1 MGMEFMKKRVVIIA
15 GIAGGM
21 MEVLWVS
28 LYSSF
33 SSVSAAEIAR
43 QITASLFP
51 FATDS
56 SIAPVLGLV
65 IHLLLSL
72 VLTLLFI
79 TIVLKPVFARYG
91 KPGIMI
97 SSLIMLA
104 LVWKINFFIV
114 LPLLNPS
121 FISLMPLLITFISKL
136 LFGAVMG
143 WALIKT
149 YPSAS
154 STISN

>member
-1 MGMEFMKKRVVIIA
+1 MNKRIVLRA

-33 SSVSAAEIAR
+33 STVSAAEIAR
-43 QITASLFP
+43 QVTASLFP

-65 IHLLLSL
+65 LHLLLSL
-72 VLTLLFI
+72 VLALLFI
-79 TIVLKPVFARYG
+79 SIVLKPIFARYG

-97 SSLIMLA
+97 SSLITLV

-114 LPLLNPS
+114 LPLLNSS
-121 FISLMPLLITFISKL
+121 FISLMPLFVTLISKL

-143 WALIKT
+143 WTLIKT
-149 YPSAS
+149 YPSESCYLKFNGA
-154 STISN
+154 

>member
-1 MGMEFMKKRVVIIA
+1 MNKRIVLIA
-15 GIAGGM
+15 GLAGGM

-33 SSVSAAEIAR
+33 SSVSTAEIAR
-43 QITASLFP
+43 QVTVSLFP

-56 SIAPVLGLV
+56 SIAPVLGLG

-72 VLTLLFI
+72 GLALLFI
-79 TIVLKPVFARYG
+79 AIVLKPVFARYG

-97 SSLIMLA
+97 SSLITLA

-121 FISLMPLLITFISKL
+121 FISLMPLFVTFISKL

-143 WALIKT
+143 WILIKF
-149 YPSAS
+149 YPKVAGSG
-154 STISN
+154 N

>member
-1 MGMEFMKKRVVIIA
+1 MNKRIVFIA
-15 GIAGGM
+15 GLAGGM

-33 SSVSAAEIAR
+33 SSVSTAEISR
-43 QITASLFP
+43 QVTASLFP

-56 SIAPVLGLV
+56 SIAPVLGIV
-65 IHLLLSL
+65 IHLLLSFGL
-72 VLTLLFI
+72 ALLFI

-97 SSLIMLA
+97 SSVITLA

-121 FISLMPLLITFISKL
+121 FIGLMPLLVTFISKF

-143 WALIKT
+143 WTLMKV
-149 YPSAS
+149 YPGENS
-154 STISN
+154 SVSN